1 MLRYCLDSRAAGLR
15 PGATANSSGSTAVNV
30 IDDFSSVIHPRD
42 RAEQRASSPKN
53 EKHTPTQ
60 KPIEATFEY
69 DELSNR
75 VRAVDEG
82 GRETDYHFDELKR
95 LVETVKASPDGVAGR
110 PVVKKGYDSLGRLVS
125 YENENGSVWRFGFD
139 GLGRLVSEEDPLGQG
154 KSYVHDL
161 AGNVVGKTD
170 AKGQVTSFGYD
181 ELNRLVRVDFA
192 DGKWAALSY
201 DSADNRVG
209 LTGSSGSETMSV
221 SQAFDELNRL
231 QSVTNGNL
239 GRELRYGYTAA
250 GRRSSMSLV
259 NLADSSS
266 KTSSYSWD
274 SRGRVA
280 GIVPWAGSAVSYGYN
295 PDGTRATV
303 ALPNGLS
310 LSHSYDSLGRLA
322 EMRYENGAGESVGFF
337 RYTLDV
343 MGNRVQVEDS
353 EGVSTYSYDFLDRL
367 VEAQYPD
374 GSWER
379 FGMDL
384 AGNRVRHED
393 GDGVTSYLLDAGDRL
408 LATSGAKAAV
418 YTWDANGNML
428 TKTDSAGTTSY
439 TWDGRDKLVSVSL
452 PGGAGSV
459 SYGYHPLS
467 DLRSY
472 VQSADGVEKRF
483 LYDGSNVV
491 EEIAGGSLA
500 SLAGYIEGVGVDQ
513 HLARVVGGDVYA
525 YVGDALGTVRGVF
538 DASGQAVNTYAYKA
552 YGEVRDSSG
561 SDAGQNPY
569 RFTGRRWDGDV
580 GEYYYRARYYQPGL
594 GRFSAVDPLV
604 PREMAYV
611 YANQN
616 PNRYVDVL
624 GMNPWENAEFHWSY
638 GTGKFATASAVFD
651 VAINTAATC
660 CTFDN
665 IFDDLGDCPDQAK
678 CKKYGEAIDAQA
690 RLTEKA
696 WKTLPMTGVLR
707 FIFLAPAY
715 FFMHGYHLIGD
726 DFLSWPPPAMGQTST
741 SHVTINM
748 SVTGDPWSEGE
759 KATLGKLG
767 FCNVLMHELVHAAN
781 NRNKLRMYLRLLG
794 IFAGLQMGPATFFE
808 ERAAYRYNLQ
818 FLLNM
823 KRKLREKCVK

>member
-1 MLRYCLDSRAAGLR
+1 M
-15 PGATANSSGSTAVNV
+15 
-30 IDDFSSVIHPRD
+30 
-42 RAEQRASSPKN
+42 AEQRKISLKTLDAQLTPGTGQSSALLLPKTKN
-53 EKHTPTQ
+53 THPLK

-82 GRETDYHFDELKR
+82 GRETDYHFDELNR

-192 DGKWAALSY
+192 DGKWAALIY

-209 LTGSSGSETMSV
+209 LTGSSGSETLSV

-459 SYGYHPLS
+459 TYGYYPLS

-472 VQSADGVEKRF
+472 VQGADGVEKRF

-500 SLAGYIEGVGVDQ
+500 SLAGYVEGVGVDQ

-538 DASGQAVNTYAYKA
+538 DATGQAVNSYAYKA

-561 SDAGQNPY
+561 SDVAQNPY
-569 RFTGRRWDGDV
+569 RFTGRRWDSDI

-604 PREMAYV
+604 PDEMGYGYGKA
-611 YANQN
+611 Q
-616 PNRYVDVL
+616 PNKYLDPTGRFGILAKVL
-624 GMNPWENAEFHWSY
+624 IG
-638 GTGKFATASAVFD
+638 GTVLS
-651 VAINTAATC
+651 VAIPVGSFALSYLFEYFGVHSLCNKESFKKMCET
-660 CTFDN
+660 N
-665 IFDDLGDCPDQAK
+665 IEDKWCNKESFKSLQSQK
-678 CKKYGEAIDAQA
+678 
-690 RLTEKA
+690 
-696 WKTLPMTGVLR
+696 
-707 FIFLAPAY
+707 
-715 FFMHGYHLIGD
+715 
-726 DFLSWPPPAMGQTST
+726 
-741 SHVTINM
+741 
-748 SVTGDPWSEGE
+748 
-759 KATLGKLG
+759 KATDEGIEDSKALENNPDNKTAESNLSGSNPERPLMGYFTPNPRGERYLPFALNLPYLKVNFGKPGSATYCTIVKHECVHYKQYKAAGG
-767 FCNVLMHELVHAAN
+767 FTRPFVWSQNANWMAEPAKRAELDKV
-781 NRNKLRMYLRLLG
+781 
-794 IFAGLQMGPATFFE
+794 
-808 ERAAYRYNLQ
+808 AYREQKKWTNDTIKCLD
-818 FLLNM
+818 
-823 KRKLREKCVK
+823 EKCCDKDWRKK